1 MSKTKNIIQKVDKRE
16 MYEQQLRKE
25 YYKVADK
32 YNEREEIE
40 KEKDENTKRHER
52 YRRRQLQTGG
62 ADVSGLIK
70 PTQIKEQKPGT
81 YFYGTLEKIGKDFNG
96 ELEKM
101 VKYFTLGQNSKYYPN
116 KEENKIYSSKTGDL
130 LYDCNTKTFY
140 KN

>member
-25 YYKVADK
+25 YYKITDK
-32 YNEREEIE
+32 YSEREEIE
-40 KEKDENTKRHER
+40 KQKDENTKRHER
-52 YRRRQLQTGG
+52 YRRRQLQAGG
-62 ADVSGLIK
+62 ADVSDLIK
-70 PTQIKEQKPGT
+70 PAQTKEQKPGT

-96 ELEKM
+96 DLEKM

-116 KEENKIYSSKTGDL
+116 KEENKIYSSKNGEL

>member
-1 MSKTKNIIQKVDKRE
+1 MSKAKNIIQKVDKRE

-32 YNEREEIE
+32 YSEREEIE
-40 KEKDENTKRHER
+40 KQKDENTKRHER
-52 YRRRQLQTGG
+52 YRRRQLQAGG
-62 ADVSGLIK
+62 ADVSDLIK
-70 PTQIKEQKPGT
+70 PAQTKEQKPGT

-96 ELEKM
+96 DLEKM
-101 VKYFTLGQNSKYYPN
+101 VKYFTLGQNSKYSPN
-116 KEENKIYSSKTGDL
+116 KEENKIYSSKNGEL